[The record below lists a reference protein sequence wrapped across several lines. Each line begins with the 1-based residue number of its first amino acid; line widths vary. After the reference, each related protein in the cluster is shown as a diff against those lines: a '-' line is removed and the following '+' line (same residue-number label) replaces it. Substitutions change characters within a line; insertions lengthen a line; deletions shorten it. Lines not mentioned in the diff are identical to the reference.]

1 MLLFESNNSR
11 FKGICISNR
20 KKKWIKTGVFQGYTK
35 YFFFFFNVSKESIRI
50 FFEGLIRQN
59 MLEELIPKIVKFV
72 HYGNYTIHLV
82 MNSYLQLILVPYLL
96 YELLITAI
104 LIAKLWNNIHS
115 CQRKVS
121 LFAFIRNLE
130 GHTTCISFG
139 MLTVIDL
146 YTAVGKIN

>member
-1 MLLFESNNSR
+1 MKVIIQGLKVFVSQTEKKSELKLEY
-11 FKGICISNR
+11 FKDIQN
-20 KKKWIKTGVFQGYTK
+20 T
-35 YFFFFFNVSKESIRI
+35 FFFFFNVSKESIRI

-104 LIAKLWNNIHS
+104 LIAKL
-115 CQRKVS
+115 
-121 LFAFIRNLE
+121 
-130 GHTTCISFG
+130 
-139 MLTVIDL
+139 
-146 YTAVGKIN
+146 